1 MKKANATPQAETKV
15 PATGTVRAILK
26 QEAPFDVLEWQ
37 GCAVG
42 KHQEVDAPADIVKHR
57 SARFLSILS

>member
-1 MKKANATPQAETKV
+1 MKNNPTPKAEKQV
-15 PATGTVRAILK
+15 PATGTIRAILK
-26 QEAPFDVLEWQ
+26 PEAPFDVLEWQ